1 MTDQLIQS
9 CASGSRDTVTLGQ
22 NVRFTFLFSALIVLL
37 IAQQQQLVQTP
48 GSGRVAT
55 AVADALHGSWFACVT
70 WLMLILVGRWTRPG
84 AAIALMA
91 LVGVVIAVGTELLQ
105 KLFGGD
111 AEAGD
116 VFFDMVGMGAALC
129 VWSVH
134 RRLLAPRVGIPLAVL
149 LLLGSLWPV
158 VPPILI
164 DRYRDRSSPSWCV
177 SIRPTPGT

>member
-1 MTDQLIQS
+1 M
-9 CASGSRDTVTLGQ
+9 
-22 NVRFTFLFSALIVLL
+22 RFTFLFSALIVLL

-116 VFFDMVGMGAALC
+116 YSST
-129 VWSVH
+129 WSAW
-134 RRLLAPRVGIPLAVL
+134 APRCVCGACTGDCLPHASAFRWLCC
-149 LLLGSLWPV
+149 SSS
-158 VPPILI
+158 
-164 DRYRDRSSPSWCV
+164 DRCGRWFR
-177 SIRPTPGT
+177 RF